1 MLSFEYD
8 YLEGC
13 RFVKYFRIL
22 FILVRTITTFIAI
35 KMSYEFF
42 TSDDQKRLN
51 QYRRRDKIS
60 ETRNARMVTFK
71 ILSLA
76 N

>member
-8 YLEGC
+8 YLEGF

-22 FILVRTITTFIAI
+22 FILVRTITTFITI

-60 ETRNARMVTFK
+60 ETRNARMVTLK